1 MIAADFNRAEIIMKR
16 FLAMALVLG
25 ALATPAYAN
34 MKVGDTAPTFTAQ
47 ATVGGDQFTFSLAD
61 ALKKGPVVLYFFP
74 KAFTKGCTAE
84 AHEFAE
90 AAAQFKAAGATL
102 IGLSADDIGTL
113 HKFSTQ
119 ECSSKFPVAADPD
132 LKVIKAFDSVMVST
146 SSKALNLA
154 DRVSYVIAPDGKI
167 VYAFADRNPDKHVE
181 NTLTA
186 VKALTKK

>member
-1 MIAADFNRAEIIMKR
+1 MKR
-16 FLAMALVLG
+16 FLATTLLLG
-25 ALATPAYAN
+25 ALATPAFAS
-34 MKVGDTAPTFTAQ
+34 MKVGDKAPDFTAK
-47 ATVGGDQFTFSLAD
+47 ATVGGDEFTFSLAD

-90 AAAQFKAAGATL
+90 ATAQFKEAGATL
-102 IGLSADDIGTL
+102 IGMSADDIGTL

-132 LKVIKAFDSVMVST
+132 LKVIKAFDSVMEGKYIS
-146 SSKALNLA
+146 
-154 DRVSYVIAPDGKI
+154 DRTSYVIRQDGTI
-167 VYAFADRNPDKHVE
+167 AYAYSDRNPDKHVE

>member
-1 MIAADFNRAEIIMKR
+1 VEIIMKR
-16 FLAMALVLG
+16 FLATALVLG

-34 MKVGDTAPTFTAQ
+34 MKVGDKAPTFTAQ
-47 ATVGGDQFTFSLAD
+47 ATVGGDEFTFSLAD

-90 AAAQFKAAGATL
+90 AAAQFKQAGATL
-102 IGLSADDIGTL
+102 IGMSADDIGTL

-146 SSKALNLA
+146 SSKALNIA

-167 VYAFADRNPDKHVE
+167 AYAFADRNPDKHVE

-186 VKALTKK
+186 VKAITRK